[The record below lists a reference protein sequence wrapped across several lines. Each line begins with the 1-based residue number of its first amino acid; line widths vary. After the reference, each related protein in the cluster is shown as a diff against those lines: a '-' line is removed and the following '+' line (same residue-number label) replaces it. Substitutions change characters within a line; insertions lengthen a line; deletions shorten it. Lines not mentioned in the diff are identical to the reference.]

1 MGMGRQVVTP
11 ARGEVWL
18 TRLDPTEGSEI
29 RKTRPCVIVSPDR
42 LSHHDIYIVAPLSS
56 GDAKARFRVE
66 TVFQGHAG
74 RVLPD
79 QIRTVAKGRMV
90 RRLGVLDPADF
101 EQTLAIL
108 RLMFERD

>member
-1 MGMGRQVVTP
+1 MVRP

-29 RKTRPCVIVSPDR
+29 RKTRPCVIVSPER
-42 LSHHDIYIVAPLSS
+42 LSHHDIYMIAPLSS

-66 TVFQGHAG
+66 TVFQGRAG

-79 QIRTVAKGRMV
+79 QLRTVSRGRLLQ
-90 RRLGVLDPADF
+90 RLGVLDVGDF
-101 EQTLAIL
+101 DQVLGIL
-108 RLMFERD
+108 RLMFEPD

>member
-1 MGMGRQVVTP
+1 MVK
-11 ARGEVWL
+11 RGEVWL

-42 LSHHDIYIVAPLSS
+42 LSHHDIFIVAPMSS

-66 TVFQGHAG
+66 VVFQEKAG

-79 QIRTVAKGRMV
+79 QVRSVARSRLI
-90 RRLGVLDPADF
+90 RRLGNLEEETLDQVLAV
-101 EQTLAIL
+101 L
-108 RLMFERD
+108 RLMFEPE

>member
-1 MGMGRQVVTP
+1 MVK
-11 ARGEVWL
+11 RGEVWL

-42 LSHHDIYIVAPLSS
+42 LSHHDIFIVAPMSS

-66 TVFQGHAG
+66 VVFQEKAG

-79 QIRTVAKGRMV
+79 QIRSVARSRLI
-90 RRLGVLDPADF
+90 RRLGRLDDSTLDQVLGV
-101 EQTLAIL
+101 L
-108 RLMFERD
+108 RLMFEPD

>member
-1 MGMGRQVVTP
+1 MGRQVVKP
-11 ARGEVWL
+11 VRGEVWL

-29 RKTRPCVIVSPDR
+29 RKTRPCVVVSPDQ

-66 TVFQGHAG
+66 TVFRGQAG

-79 QIRTVAKGRMV
+79 QIRTVSRGRMI
-90 RRLGVLDPADF
+90 RNLGPLDPDDMD
-101 EQTLAIL
+101 QVLAIL
-108 RLMFERD
+108 RLIFET

>member
-1 MGMGRQVVTP
+1 MVK
-11 ARGEVWL
+11 RGEVWL

-42 LSHHDIYIVAPLSS
+42 LSHHDIFIVAPMSS

-66 TVFQGHAG
+66 VIFQERAG

-79 QIRTVAKGRMV
+79 QIRSVARSRLI
-90 RRLGVLDPADF
+90 RRLGRLEDAALDQVLGV
-101 EQTLAIL
+101 L
-108 RLMFERD
+108 RLMFEPD